1 MPRAWGFDRTSRIPA
16 SPAAV
21 WARIV
26 TPDGIND
33 EMRPWLTMALPRDAG
48 ELTIDA
54 VRPGEPV
61 GRAWLRLGGLVPIDY
76 DDLVVTEL
84 EPGRRFLEQSTMA
97 SMRRWE
103 HERTVVPGA
112 DGGAT
117 VTDRVTYEPR
127 AVLRWA
133 GPLLRPVLA
142 AFFAHRHRR
151 LVRHFAAPSR

>member
-1 MPRAWGFDRTSRIPA
+1 MPGFERTSSVPA
-16 SPAAV
+16 PPPEV

-33 EMRPWLTMALPRDAG
+33 EMRPWLTMSTPEAG
-48 ELTIDA
+48 LSIDT
-54 VRPGEPV
+54 VRPGERL

-103 HERTVVPGA
+103 HERTVAPAGQ
-112 DGGAT
+112 GHAT
-117 VTDRVTYEPR
+117 VTDRVVFEPR
-127 AVLRWA
+127 APLRWA
-133 GPLLRPVLA
+133 GPLLRPVIA

-151 LVRHFAAPSR
+151 LVRHFAERSGHRG